1 MGQSA
6 ANLVDMRDVSF
17 SRGERCIF
25 DNISLTVPRG
35 KITAIMGPS
44 GIGKTTLLRLIGG
57 QIPPDKGEILFDGE
71 NVPAMSRSRLY
82 TVRKRMSMLFQSGAL
97 FTDMNVFDN
106 VAYPLREHTNLPAPL
121 LKSVVMMKLEAV
133 GLRGAA
139 KLMPSEL
146 SGGMARRAALA
157 RAIALEPDLIMFD
170 EPFVGQD
177 PITMGV
183 LVKLISE
190 LNSALGVTCVVVS
203 HDVPEVLSIADHAW
217 IMADKKIVAHGS
229 AQALQENTG
238 RACVS
243 SLTVLPTGRFRSAIR
258 RATITL
264 IYSKQG
270 VKPLMLLNALA
281 ALGHSGIKTVR
292 TFGRAGLMLFNAIIG
307 KPEFRKHAPLLVRQL
322 YNVGVLSMLIIIVSG
337 VFIGMVLG
345 LQGYL
350 VLTTYSAE
358 TSLGMLVALSL
369 LRELGPV
376 VAALLF
382 AGRAGS
388 ALTAEIGLM
397 RATEQLSS
405 MEMMAVDPLRRVI
418 SPRFWAGVISL
429 PLLTII
435 FVAVGIWGGS
445 LVGVSWK
452 GIDAGFFWC
461 DAECRRLAYG
471 RGELSDKERGVRHYG
486 NMDCVIQRL

>member
-229 AQALQENTG
+229 AQALQENTD

-452 GIDAGFFWC
+452 GIDAGFF
-461 DAECRRLAYG
+461 
-471 RGELSDKERGVRHYG
+471 LSAMQNAVDWR
-486 NMDCVIQRL
+486 MTW